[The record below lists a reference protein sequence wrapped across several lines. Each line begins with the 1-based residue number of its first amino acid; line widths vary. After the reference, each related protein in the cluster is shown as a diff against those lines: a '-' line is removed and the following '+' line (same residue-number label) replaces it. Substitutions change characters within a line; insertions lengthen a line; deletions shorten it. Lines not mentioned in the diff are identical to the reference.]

1 MDEKRSKE
9 LADDALDAVSGGG
22 SLEETREKLNS
33 MINGVSGTEIPFSP
47 LEERTKL
54 TLSPPSQ
61 SIMEPSQPNPVIEA
75 TKDFEN
81 PGTRL
86 F

>member
-61 SIMEPSQPNPVIEA
+61 SIMEPPRPGPAGDAIQDI
-75 TKDFEN
+75 EN